1 MNEFPNMDG
10 STRSDA
16 QAFSARPVRLHRL
29 EFSVTYRCNAHCKHC
44 QVGEDK
50 RTSRPAAIGGELA
63 ARIVHRVA
71 GEYPLR
77 SLMTFG
83 GEPLLY
89 PDAVCAIHTAAAQEG
104 IPHRSI
110 ITNAGV
116 PRSGTAFRDVARRLA
131 KSGVNGVWI
140 SVDAFHQEHIPLDVV
155 ARNVQALSNAGID
168 ELVWNPCWVVSKEH
182 DNPWNRRTQEILST
196 LAHLPAR
203 EDAGNTVQPKGHAL
217 EWLVD
222 YLPQKIPLPTGAC
235 GDMPYT
241 DPLDGIGSISIEPD
255 GGVAV
260 CEDWIIGN
268 AAQQDIVEILNGYDP
283 RQIPETRAILEGGMA
298 GLVELARV
306 QGIDPDPK
314 GYYSICD
321 MCTSLRR
328 RMADR

>member
-1 MNEFPNMDG
+1 MNTF
-10 STRSDA
+10 
-16 QAFSARPVRLHRL
+16 QHLHRL

-50 RTSRPAAIGGELA
+50 RASRPAAIDGELA

-71 GEYPLR
+71 SAYQLR

-89 PDAVCAIHTAAAQEG
+89 PDIVCAIHAAATQEG

-116 PRSGTAFRDVARRLA
+116 PHSEAAFCEVAHRLA
-131 KSGVNGVWI
+131 ESGVNSIDV
-140 SVDAFHQEHIPLDVV
+140 SVDAFHQEHIAVEVV
-155 ARNVQALSNAGID
+155 ASNVRALADAGIG

-182 DNPWNRRTQEILST
+182 DNPWNRRTRDILAT
-196 LAHLPAR
+196 LAYLPAR

-217 EWLVD
+217 ESLAD
-222 YLPQKIPLPTGAC
+222 YLPPKVPLPSGTC

-241 DPLDGIGSISIEPD
+241 DPLDEIGCVSIEPD
-255 GGVAV
+255 GGVSV
-260 CEDWIIGN
+260 CEDLIIGN
-268 AAQQDIVEILNGYDP
+268 AAQQDILEILNGYAP
-283 RQIPETRAILEGGMA
+283 RRIPETRAILEGGMA
-298 GLVELARV
+298 GLVELARA

-328 RMADR
+328 RMGTR

>member
-1 MNEFPNMDG
+1 VNK
-10 STRSDA
+10 
-16 QAFSARPVRLHRL
+16 LLHIHRL

-50 RTSRPAAIGGELA
+50 RASHPAAIDGELA

-71 GEYPLR
+71 GAYQLR

-89 PDAVCAIHTAAAQEG
+89 PDAVCAIHAAATQEG

-116 PRSGTAFRDVARRLA
+116 PRSEAAFREVARRLA
-131 KSGVNGVWI
+131 ESGVNGVWI
-140 SVDAFHQEHIPLDVV
+140 SVDAFHQEHIPVEIV
-155 ARNVQALSNAGID
+155 ARNVRALADAGID
-168 ELVWNPCWVVSKEH
+168 ELVWNPCWVVSREH
-182 DNPWNRRTQEILST
+182 DNPWNRRTRDVLAT

-203 EDAGNTVQPKGHAL
+203 EDAGNTVQPKGHAPESL
-217 EWLVD
+217 AD
-222 YLPQKIPLPTGAC
+222 YLPPKVPLPTGTC

-241 DPLDGIGSISIEPD
+241 DPLDAVGCVSIEPD
-255 GGVAV
+255 GGVSV
-260 CEDWIIGN
+260 CEDLIIGN
-268 AAQQDIVEILNGYDP
+268 AAQRDIIEILNGYDP
-283 RQIPETRAILEGGMA
+283 RQVPETRAILEGGMA
-298 GLVELARV
+298 ELVELARGR
-306 QGIDPDPK
+306 GIEPDPT

-328 RMADR
+328 RMDSQ